1 VARWTRRRRILVGA
15 VGLVLVALAVLAI
28 LLDRAVPS
36 LNGLTVRQAEA
47 KLRQYDLHAQTKHPY
62 TPGTRVCGQHPTAG
76 QTVIEGATVTLFAHR
91 DCQ

>member
-1 VARWTRRRRILVGA
+1 MLV
-15 VGLVLVALAVLAI
+15 VLAVLAI

-36 LNGLTVRQAEA
+36 LSGLTVRQAEA
-47 KLRQYDLHAQTKHPY
+47 KLHSFDLHPATKHAY
-62 TPGTRVCGQHPTAG
+62 TPGSRVCGQHPTPG